1 MLEPENG
8 SATTRKII
16 TARPVAQ
23 SFGER
28 EKPDFRDEAALLIE
42 AARRGEPSAW
52 DRLVRR
58 FRPLVR
64 GIARSYRLDESAIDD
79 VVQLVWLRLI
89 EHLERIREP
98 RALSTW
104 IITTARHESLRLA
117 RAQAKLVSID
127 LFLVDA
133 EPAAEHVDIAGALLR
148 SETARIIREGLA
160 ELPPLQRD
168 VLLLLS
174 IDPPLSYRDISSI
187 LDIPMGSIGPT
198 RARGLERLRATP
210 AVRAYL
216 DTTMDHTPGHARS
229 A

>member
-1 MLEPENG
+1 MLEHENA
-8 SATTRKII
+8 SATTRTIT
-16 TARPVAQ
+16 TARPAQ
-23 SFGER
+23 SFGGR
-28 EKPDFRDEAALLIE
+28 EKSDLRDEAALLIA

-79 VVQLVWLRLI
+79 VMQMVWLRLI

-117 RAQAKLVSID
+117 KGQAKLVSFD

-148 SETARIIREGLA
+148 SETARIVREGLA

-174 IDPPLSYRDISSI
+174 IDPPVTYRDISRI
-187 LDIPMGSIGPT
+187 LDIPIGSIGPT

-216 DTTMDHTPGHARS
+216 DTATDHAPDHARS